1 MDRLELLERILK
13 ARGLNIQ
20 KLIELLKDN
29 GMPTA
34 YRMALYKNSGE
45 TEEYYRQIER
55 VLNLKE
61 GTLYDESRA
70 GKSTAIAQNKENNS
84 NK

>member
-1 MDRLELLERILK
+1 MDRLELLEHILK

-20 KLIELLKDN
+20 KLIELLKEN

-70 GKSTAIAQNKENNS
+70 GKSTAFAKNKENNS